1 MTSKNSFSCSLNSIG
16 KNDDINAMKW
26 RTKPAA
32 LIEVLLHFLFW
43 VLIVFVMSNTF
54 NFSYVVVEEVNGIPV
69 ERLKIIS
76 TLPLVLMRLPMQ
88 LVFFYGNIYFLLR
101 VIYKK
106 SPWQYGLSVVIAF
119 LVCLYAE
126 LWVRVL
132 FSSLYGMNI
141 QFYDKVVLGLTF
153 FFYTLFFGISF
164 SYFLLREWRSSERK
178 IIEIQNQNLSTELDF
193 LRSQV
198 SPHFLFN
205 TLNSL
210 FAIAQESKNEA
221 VADGISKISNLLRYM
236 LYDSNVREIA
246 LSKEVN
252 YLKSYIELAQLRY
265 HQDEA
270 RVELTIAGPIDK
282 VVIAPMLLIPFV
294 ENAFKHG
301 VRIEKKSLLK
311 FHLEV
316 GEGSIEFSGENPDH
330 SGKDEINQ
338 LERIGLI
345 NVKKRLT
352 LLYPD
357 KSHLKFN
364 SENATFKFQL
374 RIEK

>member
-1 MTSKNSFSCSLNSIG
+1 
-16 KNDDINAMKW
+16 MKW
-26 RTKPAA
+26 RMKPTT
-32 LIEVLLHFLFW
+32 LIELLFHVLFW
-43 VLIVFVMSNTF
+43 TLIVFVMSNTF
-54 NFSYVVVEEVNGIPV
+54 NFSYRVIEEQDGVPI

-76 TLPLVLMRLPMQ
+76 ILPLVLMRLPMQ
-88 LVFFYGNIYFLLR
+88 ILFFYGNIYFLLR

-106 SPWQYGLSVVIAF
+106 SPLWYGLSVVIAF
-119 LVCLYAE
+119 LFCLYAE
-126 LWVRVL
+126 LWIRAL
-132 FSSLYGMNI
+132 FSSVYGMNI

-164 SYFLLREWRSSERK
+164 SYFLLREWKNSERR
-178 IIEIQNQNLSTELDF
+178 IIEIQNQQLSTELDF

-210 FAIAQESKNEA
+210 FAIAQESKNEP
-221 VADGISKISNLLRYM
+221 VADGISKISNLLRYV
-236 LYDSNVREIA
+236 LYDSNVKEIS
-246 LSKEVN
+246 LSKEVS

-265 HQDEA
+265 RQDE
-270 RVELTIAGPIDK
+270 VETDLAITGSVDK
-282 VVIAPMLLIPFV
+282 VAIAPMLLIPFV

-301 VRIEKKSLLK
+301 VRIEKRSLLK

-316 GEGSIEFSGENPDH
+316 GEGSIQFSGENPDY
-330 SGKDEINQ
+330 SGTDEVHQSKNG
-338 LERIGLI
+338 IGLN
-345 NVKKRLT
+345 NVKKRLL

-357 KSHLKFN
+357 KSHLEYK
-364 SENATFKFQL
+364 SEGGTFKFQL